1 MGKPLL
7 GSYRLDGLKTS
18 QVNAACS
25 NPMLTADV
33 FQSICREYSGQED
46 TSYFAFPLPF
56 DHASA
61 ASPESASFQSDDQ
74 AQEAP
79 QGSAMLPVNSSC
91 ETIAA
96 APVADIVDDDSTI
109 ATAPAPATAAAPAPG
124 SLPVP
129 LPGPLLGPLLP
140 APTAA
145 PAPATAAAPAAPA
158 ATVGTPD
165 DVCIT
170 ATANVVSASGK
181 ASTPEHPQIK
191 DTPADTTI
199 CGDSASSQSAES
211 VCAPR
216 SHASGDGSGTSH
228 SSSGD
233 VANSPDSHSSSGDV
247 ANSPDSCSS
256 ACNAINSRSS
266 NTSTRAAESRQRAQ
280 SIHTPGVGDRASHN
294 LPLGTNKEQ
303 RGPVCHTAHCSQAM
317 PARNHAHLHAHTHA
331 QTQEQQ
337 VPIKN
342 SDAQPDAMSSH
353 HPKGASESGP
363 YHYISDGNPAENRA
377 CLSAAVSRALQ
388 EFMLSHE
395 SANFMNSLQVCSLSC
410 W

>member
-7 GSYRLDGLKTS
+7 GSYRLDGLKAS

-25 NPMLTADV
+25 NLMLTADV
-33 FQSICREYSGQED
+33 FQFICREYSGQED

-61 ASPESASFQSDDQ
+61 ASPESAAFQSDDQ

-79 QGSAMLPVNSSC
+79 QGSATLPVNSSC
-91 ETIAA
+91 EPIAA
-96 APVADIVDDDSTI
+96 IAADIFNDDSTI
-109 ATAPAPATAAAPAPG
+109 ATAFTPITAAAPEPAAAAALAPA
-124 SLPVP
+124 SAAAAPRLAA
-129 LPGPLLGPLLP
+129 LLGPLLP

-145 PAPATAAAPAAPA
+145 PAPATAAAPAAAA

-165 DVCIT
+165 DVCIS

-216 SHASGDGSGTSH
+216 SHASSDGCGTSH

-233 VANSPDSHSSSGDV
+233 VANSPDSHSSSGDSV
-247 ANSPDSCSS
+247 NSPDSCSS
-256 ACNAINSRSS
+256 ELDTINSGSS
-266 NTSTRAAESRQRAQ
+266 SMSTRAA
-280 SIHTPGVGDRASHN
+280 V
-294 LPLGTNKEQ
+294 
-303 RGPVCHTAHCSQAM
+303 SQ
-317 PARNHAHLHAHTHA
+317 PF
-331 QTQEQQ
+331 
-337 VPIKN
+337 
-342 SDAQPDAMSSH
+342 
-353 HPKGASESGP
+353 
-363 YHYISDGNPAENRA
+363 
-377 CLSAAVSRALQ
+377 VST
-388 EFMLSHE
+388 
-395 SANFMNSLQVCSLSC
+395 VCSEHSHT
-410 W
+410 WSQ